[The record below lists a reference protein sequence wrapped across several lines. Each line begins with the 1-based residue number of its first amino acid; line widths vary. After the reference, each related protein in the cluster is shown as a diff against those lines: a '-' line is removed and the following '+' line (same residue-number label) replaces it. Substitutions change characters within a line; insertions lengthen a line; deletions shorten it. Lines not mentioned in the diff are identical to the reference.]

1 MYHFQSALQRRTANI
16 VIVGQTKNI
25 IIPHKM
31 YKIIMQIFVVFLCIS
46 LMHCRPAEDNGSKEV
61 NFQREERSECIK
73 INNLKKNVY
82 EYLESKLANL
92 NRAQQELLAKKLISK
107 LHRHFSSRRIQ
118 DNARGPW
125 INNGDMFARMLK

>member
-1 MYHFQSALQRRTANI
+1 
-16 VIVGQTKNI
+16 
-25 IIPHKM
+25 
-31 YKIIMQIFVVFLCIS
+31 MQIFVVLLCIS
-46 LMHCRPAEDNGSKEV
+46 LIHCRPTEENKSNEDSFK
-61 NFQREERSECIK
+61 RKERSECIK

-118 DNARGPW
+118 DKARGPW

>member
-1 MYHFQSALQRRTANI
+1 MN
-16 VIVGQTKNI
+16 QT
-25 IIPHKM
+25 M
-31 YKIIMQIFVVFLCIS
+31 MQIFVVLLCIT
-46 LMHCRPAEDNGSKEV
+46 LVHCRPTQEIKSNEEKLK
-61 NFQREERSECIK
+61 REERSECIK

-92 NRAQQELLAKKLISK
+92 NKAQQELLARKLISK

-118 DNARGPW
+118 ETSRGPW